1 MGIMRFTLPTD
12 QCAAGFV
19 PSVVIESFRG
29 TQHEAEIA
37 ALVGRCAAVDGPRA
51 AGPSVA
57 SLEAELTSRPGR
69 QIRAWLARAG
79 DQRAPVGVVTLVA
92 AGAEDD
98 ARFSIGWLFVDPVF
112 RRRGIGRALVA
123 RAMRE
128 AGSLGARGV
137 HAETRDRWK
146 AAVAFWGSFRLAAAG
161 VAARIQA
168 SGESRETAE
177 G

>member
-12 QCAAGFV
+12 QCAAGFL

-37 ALVGRCAAVDGPRA
+37 ALVGRCAAVDGPSA

-57 SLEAELTSRPGR
+57 SLEAELTSLPGR

-161 VAARIQA
+161 VAARIQM

>member
-19 PSVVIESFRG
+19 PSVVIEPFKG
-29 TQHEAEIA
+29 TQHEAEIT
-37 ALVGRCAAVDGPRA
+37 ALVGNCAAVDGPRA

-128 AGSLGARGV
+128 
-137 HAETRDRWK
+137 DRWK

-161 VAARIQA
+161 VAARIHL